1 MFIHV
6 VKIGNFVSPSE
17 KNDTHSRTECK
28 YYSAM
33 TKNSG
38 QYQTKDDHFQMIF
51 FAETHRKGEVREMQV
66 DKRTHVVYI
75 ESDSGKTIDTYRWKI
90 DEERNNAIRI

>member
-6 VKIGNFVSPSE
+6 VNTE
-17 KNDTHSRTECK
+17 KNDIHSRTECK

-33 TKNSG
+33 TCAGNPYLM
-38 QYQTKDDHFQMIF
+38 QF
-51 FAETHRKGEVREMQV
+51 FAETHKKGEIREMEV

-75 ESDSGKTIDTYRWKI
+75 ESDSGKTIATYKWKLAGKQI
-90 DEERNNAIRI
+90 IRL